1 MDTLWFWLGRPFT
14 GMPKLPKFWFV
25 NMTPGEE
32 AALFGLRNLFQHYD
46 DDNGDNS
53 DDTKYDVDAFDGEY
67 MIIIPSPLPSPTLLH
82 LLLLLLL
89 SFY

>member
-1 MDTLWFWLGRPFT
+1 
-14 GMPKLPKFWFV
+14 
-25 NMTPGEE
+25 MTPGEE

-53 DDTKYDVDAFDGEY
+53 DDAKYDVDAFDGEY
-67 MIIIPSPLPSPTLLH
+67 MIIIPSPLPSLTLLH